1 MQLFSL
7 AINNSF
13 SLAIN
18 NSLDKQIPSA
28 LDVYRGKTE
37 LKINKTY
44 ENDSIIVEC
53 DSVVVFKKF
62 N

>member
-1 MQLFSL
+1 MQL
-7 AINNSF
+7 F

-44 ENDSIIVEC
+44 ENDSIIVALLM
-53 DSVVVFKKF
+53 VGTYLLKH
-62 N
+62 